1 MQNEGLE
8 AASAGQGLG
17 GARGLK
23 FAEWSYGSSCHLRE
37 LLCDVVNVIL
47 SGSVTGAGEDEVTG
61 AIAC

>member
-1 MQNEGLE
+1 VQNEGLE